1 YGSAPHV
8 GVKLKHFVEIADVCG
23 TEDRTILADAIS
35 GRRGD
40 EVFNGHKVSRYYY
53 RISSLGVRRFA
64 CNSAVLYCAAHRNE
78 QCAEEADVCFLLRQ
92 TNRPRPQAGN
102 WWMRIGASGFMGL
115 QKLSFHEDCKH
126 QLRNKVSLGRRFLLT
141 RLRQEFHV
149 RQIWSLRVWR

>member
-1 YGSAPHV
+1 MSYIFGLVQQISVGLATFRRRCFDPFFADVDKCNSVQRKECVQGQRSLTGSQGFIRGEVNARESEICGPTYGSAPHV

-64 CNSAVLYCAAHRNE
+64 CNS
-78 QCAEEADVCFLLRQ
+78 
-92 TNRPRPQAGN
+92 
-102 WWMRIGASGFMGL
+102 
-115 QKLSFHEDCKH
+115 
-126 QLRNKVSLGRRFLLT
+126 
-141 RLRQEFHV
+141 
-149 RQIWSLRVWR
+149 